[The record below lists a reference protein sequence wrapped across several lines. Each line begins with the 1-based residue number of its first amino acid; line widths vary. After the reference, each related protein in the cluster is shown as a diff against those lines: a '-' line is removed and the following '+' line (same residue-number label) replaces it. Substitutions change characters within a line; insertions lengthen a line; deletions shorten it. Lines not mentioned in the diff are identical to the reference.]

1 MANNRKFIAD
11 VSRFADKTADQML
24 LVARQ
29 SIDDVVRIAQT
40 PVAKGGNMPVDTGF
54 LRNSLVVELRNAEAA
69 KGTPDDGKESNTSL
83 DAVTLG
89 LSSMQLGDPFSVA
102 WVAEYALRRHYGFKG
117 TDSLGREYNETGML
131 WRDNAAQKWSR
142 IVAKNAR
149 RVQ

>member
-54 LRNSLVVELRNAEAA
+54 LRNSLVTELRGA
-69 KGTPDDGKESNTSL
+69 KVGEGADSY
-83 DAVTLG
+83 TLG
-89 LSSMQLGDPFSVA
+89 LSALKLGDPFNVA
-102 WVAEYALRRHYGFKG
+102 WTADYAIPRHYMVGVG
-117 TDSLGREYNETGML
+117 QGGGL
-131 WRDNAAQKWSR
+131 WRDNAAQQWGR
-142 IVAKNAR
+142 IVEQNAR
-149 RVQ
+149 LVQ